1 MNAIMQV
8 SNNDNSDVKDSSN
21 IIAKNSWIRLS
32 NENLV
37 YGFTLENTSK
47 L

>member
-1 MNAIMQV
+1 MNAVMRV
-8 SNNDNSDVKDSSN
+8 TNNDNSDLKSSSN
-21 IIAKNSWIRLS
+21 IIAKNSWIKLS

>member
-8 SNNDNSDVKDSSN
+8 SYNDNSNVQSSSN
-21 IIAKNSWIRLS
+21 IIAKTSWIKLC